1 MDGKYAAFIAGHVN
15 RDFGIGERDAPGQSD
30 QTGSFAESRARCLAA
45 T

>member
-1 MDGKYAAFIAGHVN
+1 MDGKYAAFIAGPVN
-15 RDFGIGERDAPGQSD
+15 RDFGIGERDERGQSD